1 MEMKHASILSFVF
14 SPVLIASAAG
24 LVLLHLGLIGRFTL
38 MVILL
43 IGVAVSLVNSILVIV
58 RLSRR

>member
-1 MEMKHASILSFVF
+1 MEMKHATMLSFVF
-14 SPVLIASAAG
+14 SPVFVVSAAG

-38 MVILL
+38 IVILL

-58 RLSRR
+58 LLSRR